1 MFPSDMDT
9 DFSGGYSIV
18 TDPPY
23 GVRAGAKRTGRK
35 DPSRLR
41 QEPYIFP
48 ADHPNAGMEAN
59 KLPTCQSLLPPF
71 ISRCLY

>member
-1 MFPSDMDT
+1 M
-9 DFSGGYSIV
+9 

-35 DPSRLR
+35 DVSRLR
-41 QEPYIFP
+41 TEPYIFP

-59 KLPTCQSLLPPF
+59 KLPTCVSPLPTFSSQAFSTLHTNLTHMSPF
-71 ISRCLY
+71 Q